1 MESIR
6 FNVSDVLTKLKQ
18 VVGVIESKPSTLEI
32 FSCVHIFVKDGTLQM
47 KSSDG
52 ETWVGVKILNP
63 LPIVEKIDF
72 CVNGKDF
79 AQILSNLV
87 GIEVTLE
94 VDYEKKMVNGKYGRK
109 GKFSLPIKD
118 GSEFVDEPTNDTT
131 PSTKQ
136 VIGETIKRGIEL
148 TEGSVANDELRP
160 IMNGIHIEF
169 TNEKIDFASSDG
181 KKLTSFTSYNVK
193 NDDESEGG
201 FTLPLKPARILSQ
214 FALMEGIIEMSYTE
228 KSISFKA
235 YDWVITTRL
244 CVGKY
249 PNYRAVIPKEWVRS
263 VVCDKNEMLST
274 LNRILPLGN
283 KKSRLVKMKLCK
295 DEMMLQAEDIDYST
309 SAEEAITCE
318 YDGDDFIIGFNGD
331 ALMQMLKN
339 INCDKVVIGL
349 NENNKASVFI
359 PHAQEEKTS
368 YVSILMPMQ
377 L

>member
-263 VVCDKNEMLST
+263 VVCDKKEMLST

-283 KKSRLVKMKLCK
+283 KESRLVKIKLCE

-318 YDGDDFIIGFNGD
+318 YDGDDFIIGFKGD
-331 ALMQMLKN
+331 ALMQILKN

-349 NENNKASVFI
+349 NENDNACVFI
-359 PHAQEEKTS
+359 PHTQEEKTS
-368 YVSILMPMQ
+368 YVSILMPMR

>member
-87 GIEVTLE
+87 GVEVTLE

-193 NDDESEGG
+193 NDDEAEGG

-263 VVCDKNEMLST
+263 VVCDKNEILST

-283 KKSRLVKMKLCK
+283 KESRLVKIKLCE

-318 YDGDDFIIGFNGD
+318 YDGDDFIIGFKGD
-331 ALMQMLKN
+331 ALMQILKN

-349 NENNKASVFI
+349 NENNMAGVFI
-359 PHAQEEKTS
+359 PHTQEEKTS

>member
-32 FSCVHIFVKDGTLQM
+32 YSCVHIFVKDGTLQM

-63 LPIVEKIDF
+63 LQIVENIDF

-131 PSTKQ
+131 PSTKK
-136 VIGETIKRGIEL
+136 VISETIKRGIAL
-148 TEGSVANDELRP
+148 TKVSVANDELRP

-169 TNEKIDFASSDG
+169 SKEKVDFASSDV
-181 KKLTSFTSYNVK
+181 KKLISFTSYNV
-193 NDDESEGG
+193 NQDDDVEGS
-201 FTLPLKPARILSQ
+201 FTLPLKPAMILSQ
-214 FALMEGIIEMSYTE
+214 FVESGNAIEMSYTE
-228 KSISFKA
+228 KGISFTTN
-235 YDWVITTRL
+235 DWNLTTRL
-244 CVGKY
+244 CIGKY
-249 PNYRAVIPKEWVRS
+249 PNYRAVIPQNWVRS
-263 VVCDKNEMLST
+263 IVVNKNDMLST
-274 LNRILPLGN
+274 LNRILLLSN
-283 KKSRLVKMKLCK
+283 KNTLLVKMKLCK

-318 YDGDDFIIGFNGD
+318 YDGDDFIIGFKGD
-331 ALMQMLKN
+331 ALMQILKN

-349 NENNKASVFI
+349 NENNMAGVFI
-359 PHAQEEKTS
+359 PHTQEEKTS

>member
-283 KKSRLVKMKLCK
+283 KESRLVKIKLCE

-318 YDGDDFIIGFNGD
+318 YDGDDFIIGFKGD
-331 ALMQMLKN
+331 ALMQILKN

-349 NENNKASVFI
+349 NENDNAGVFI
-359 PHAQEEKTS
+359 PHTQEEKTS
-368 YVSILMPMQ
+368 YVSILMPMR

>member
-52 ETWVGVKILNP
+52 ETWVGVKILDP
-63 LPIVEKIDF
+63 SPIVGKIDF

-169 TNEKIDFASSDG
+169 TKEKIDFASSDG

-193 NDDESEGG
+193 SDDEVEGG

-214 FALMEGIIEMSYTE
+214 FALMEDIIEMSYTE
-228 KSISFKA
+228 KSISFVA
-235 YDWVITTRL
+235 YDWAVTTRL

-263 VVCDKNEMLST
+263 VICDKNEILST

-283 KKSRLVKMKLCK
+283 KESRLVKMKLCK

-318 YDGDDFIIGFNGD
+318 YDGDDFIIGFKGD
-331 ALMQMLKN
+331 ALMQILKN
-339 INCDKVVIGL
+339 INCDKVLIGL
-349 NENNKASVFI
+349 NENNKAGVFI

>member
-283 KKSRLVKMKLCK
+283 KESRLVKIKLCE

-318 YDGDDFIIGFNGD
+318 YDGDDFIIGFKGD
-331 ALMQMLKN
+331 ALMQILKN

-349 NENNKASVFI
+349 NENDNAGVFI
-359 PHAQEEKTS
+359 PHTQEEKTS

>member
-52 ETWVGVKILNP
+52 ETWVGVKILNQ
-63 LPIVEKIDF
+63 LPIVKKIDF

-148 TEGSVANDELRP
+148 TECSVANDELRP

-193 NDDESEGG
+193 NDDEVEGV

-235 YDWVITTRL
+235 HDWVVTTRL
-244 CVGKY
+244 CVGNY
-249 PNYRAVIPKEWVRS
+249 PNYRSVIPKEWVRS

-283 KKSRLVKMKLCK
+283 KESRLVKMKLCK

-318 YDGDDFIIGFNGD
+318 YDGDDFIIGFKGD
-331 ALMQMLKN
+331 ALMQILKN

-349 NENNKASVFI
+349 NENITAGVFI

>member
-193 NDDESEGG
+193 NDDEAEGG

-249 PNYRAVIPKEWVRS
+249 PNYRAVIPKDWVRS

-283 KKSRLVKMKLCK
+283 KESRLVKIKLCE

-318 YDGDDFIIGFNGD
+318 YDGDDFIIGFKGD
-331 ALMQMLKN
+331 ALMQILKN

-349 NENNKASVFI
+349 NENSMAGVFI
-359 PHAQEEKTS
+359 PHTQEEKTS